1 MPKAF
6 LIAEL
11 TVTDQATYETY
22 RSQVL
27 STIESIGGRFVV
39 RGGKRLQVE
48 GVDEGHHNM
57 LRTVVVE
64 FPSMDIATA
73 WYDNADASV
82 TIDIIAVADRFVLG
96 ADCRTTYLT

>member
-6 LIAEL
+6 LIVEL
-11 TVTDQATYETY
+11 TVKDPVVYENY

-27 STIESIGGRFVV
+27 PSLESVGARFLV
-39 RGGKRLQVE
+39 RGGKRLQLE

-73 WYDNADASV
+73 WYQSPAYAALKKLRMSCSEGRAFIV
-82 TIDIIAVADRFVLG
+82 EGF
-96 ADCRTTYLT
+96 

>member
-6 LIAEL
+6 LIVEL
-11 TVTDQATYETY
+11 TITNQAIYETY

-27 STIESIGGRFVV
+27 PTIEAMGGRFIV
-39 RGGKRLQVE
+39 RGGKRHQLE

-64 FPSMDIATA
+64 VPSMEIATA
-73 WYDNADASV
+73 WYQSPAYTPLKNLRMSCSEGRAFIV
-82 TIDIIAVADRFVLG
+82 EGV
-96 ADCRTTYLT
+96 

>member
-6 LIAEL
+6 LIVEL
-11 TVTDQATYETY
+11 TVTDTTVYENY
-22 RSQVL
+22 RAQVL
-27 STIESIGGRFVV
+27 PNIESVGGRFVV

-57 LRTVVVE
+57 LRTIVVE

-73 WYDNADASV
+73 WYQSPAYAALKKLRMSCSEGRAFIV
-82 TIDIIAVADRFVLG
+82 EGF
-96 ADCRTTYLT
+96 

>member
-11 TVTDQATYETY
+11 TVTDPATYETY

-27 STIESIGGRFVV
+27 PTIEAVGGRFVV
-39 RGGKRLQVE
+39 RGGKRMQVE
-48 GVDEGHHNM
+48 GVDESHHNM

-64 FPSMDIATA
+64 FPSLEIATA
-73 WYDNADASV
+73 WYHSPAYTTLKNLRMSCSV
-82 TIDIIAVADRFVLG
+82 GRVCIVEGV
-96 ADCRTTYLT
+96 

>member
-6 LIAEL
+6 LIVEL
-11 TVTDQATYETY
+11 TVTDPAIYETY

-27 STIESIGGRFVV
+27 PTLESVGARFVV
-39 RGGKRLQVE
+39 RGGKRLQLE

-57 LRTVVVE
+57 LRTIIVE

-73 WYDNADASV
+73 WYQSPSYAALKKLRMSCSV
-82 TIDIIAVADRFVLG
+82 GRAFIVEG
-96 ADCRTTYLT
+96 A

>member
-11 TVTDQATYETY
+11 TVTDTAVYETY

-27 STIESIGGRFVV
+27 SNIELVGGRFVV

-64 FPSMDIATA
+64 FPNMEIATA
-73 WYDNADASV
+73 WYHSPAYTSLKNLRMSCSAGRV
-82 TIDIIAVADRFVLG
+82 FIVEGV
-96 ADCRTTYLT
+96 